1 MFFVGIF
8 ITLIVWSFDGHLLFL
23 LATLQ
28 FIGCPGICKNMSGL
42 VSDTDVY
49 FYQEKCVVLI
59 KNLYVCVCACVSV
72 CVAFA
77 APRLCIRPRRNLRGI
92 VPGSQKFKSSR
103 QKQGNKRSTPLKQ

>member
-72 CVAFA
+72 CPSVSKYKCACMF
-77 APRLCIRPRRNLRGI
+77 
-92 VPGSQKFKSSR
+92 VPVSERVSVWKMNSVCR
-103 QKQGNKRSTPLKQ
+103 